1 MGQSS
6 NFTPQIKSSKI
17 IRDRDDK
24 PKGFGYVEFAE
35 LDGLK
40 QALTKSGQVSLRL
53 GYLPNDHLSCARLS
67 LAGLSAAASLSRV
80 SRTISVPCFPC
91 LTRLS
96 SQGTLWLL

>member
-24 PKGFGYVEFAE
+24 PKGFGYVEFTT

-40 QALTKSGQVSLRL
+40 KALEKDGAQFQGR
-53 GYLPNDHLSCARLS
+53 NIRLS
-67 LAGLSAAASLSRV
+67 VADPRISNNAVIASHI
-80 SRTISVPCFPC
+80 TD
-91 LTRLS
+91 
-96 SQGTLWLL
+96 Q